1 MSAVGSKLKV
11 LAGYLPIVFVFL
23 ILPLFFVAS
32 IRAEEIVPEILQN
45 NVLLEADSISYDE
58 EMLEVVATGD
68 VSISMGD
75 STVLADKVTYNR
87 RTDQVSAVGNVV
99 LLSTDGN
106 VTFSQSMELTDDLKS
121 GTIEAIKILFVD
133 GSRLAANGGTM
144 TRNGRS
150 EVSKA
155 VYSPCP
161 ICPNSKS
168 RKPLW
173 QIKAVNAVH
182 DKSLRRIFY
191 KDAILEMFGL
201 PVMYVPLFTHPD
213 PSVERKTGFLAPSV
227 ISNSSLGTSY
237 KMPFFFN
244 IADNQD
250 ATIAPIFSSS
260 AGLVLTGEYR
270 RAMENGSLQLSG
282 SATRA
287 GKVLSTVDPLTDES
301 KIVRDVEETRG
312 HAFAKG
318 VYYLGSDWLAGMDI
332 KLASDHY
339 YLGNFGFSP
348 VYDATDIVSRY
359 RGQSHL
365 TSQLFFERAAGRNY
379 TNVAAVGFQ
388 SLNPATGSRS
398 LPYLLPVASFSYRGQ
413 PGLSGD
419 YWLFDA
425 NLRLL
430 GREEGIQSRRLI
442 VKGGWR
448 IPYTSAFGAKYS
460 FNLGLRAD
468 GYYVSDL
475 PGTGQ
480 PGVRSDSYEGRL
492 LPESYM
498 DWRLPL
504 ARPLGRG
511 LLIVEPIGQLVWRPN
526 GGDSNKIPN
535 EDSLA
540 FEFDDLNL
548 FSVDR
553 FPGLDRYEGGGRL
566 NYGLRSEINSTFMPD
581 SEILVGQVLRARVD
595 ETYSDGTGLNQKLSD
610 FVGRFTIAPSRL
622 ISLVHRFRLDRTN
635 FATRSSSFRATVG
648 PSRLNGSI
656 HYMKLSDD
664 PTEGLPFSAENLTI
678 GFSMQFPQQWH
689 WTANHN
695 RRLGKDGGAVSTSTG
710 LRYTHDCITLVAS
723 ASRHYTRGPL
733 LAPDTVLGIQ
743 ISLKNLG
750 QSIGH
755 QVNILGDNP

>member
-1 MSAVGSKLKV
+1 MSSIGPKLNFW
-11 LAGYLPIVFVFL
+11 LDSGRIVFGCLLVS
-23 ILPLFFVAS
+23 FFFAAS
-32 IRAEEIVPEILQN
+32 VQAEAVVPEILEK

-58 EMLEVVATGD
+58 KMLEVVATGN
-68 VSISMGD
+68 VSISMGE
-75 STVLADKVTYNR
+75 STVLADQITYNR
-87 RTDQVSAVGNVV
+87 HTDQVSAVGNVV
-99 LLSTDGN
+99 LLSPDGN
-106 VTFSQSMELTDDLKS
+106 VTFSHAMNLSGDLKS
-121 GTIEAIKILFVD
+121 GTVEAIKILFVD
-133 GSRLAANGGTM
+133 GSRLAANGGKM
-144 TRNGRS
+144 ARNGRS
-150 EVSKA
+150 EISKA

-161 ICPNSKS
+161 VCPNSESK
-168 RKPLW
+168 KPLW
-173 QIKAVNAVH
+173 QIKAVNVVH

-191 KDAILEMFGL
+191 KDAILEVFGL

-227 ISNSSLGTSY
+227 ISNSLLGVSY
-237 KMPFFFN
+237 KQPFFFN
-244 IADNQD
+244 IADDQD
-250 ATIAPIFSSS
+250 VTIAPILSRT
-260 AGLVLTGEYR
+260 AGAVLTAEYR
-270 RAMENGSLQLSG
+270 RELEKGSLEVSG

-287 GKVLSTVDPLTDES
+287 GRIQRIEPEV
-301 KIVRDVEETRG
+301 VRGVEETRG
-312 HAFAKG
+312 HLFAKG
-318 VYYLGSDWLAGMDI
+318 VYSLNRNWLAGMDI
-332 KLASDHY
+332 KRASDHY
-339 YLGNFGFSP
+339 YLGNFGFSAG
-348 VYDATDIVSRY
+348 YDTPDMVTRY

-365 TSQLFFERAAGRNY
+365 TSQIFLERAVGRNY
-379 TNVAAVGFQ
+379 TNVAAVAFQ
-388 SLNPATGSRS
+388 SLTPAIDSGT
-398 LPYLLPVASFSYRGQ
+398 LPYLWPVGTFSYRGQ
-413 PGLSGD
+413 PGVSGD

-430 GREEGIQSRRLI
+430 GRKEGTQSRRLI

-468 GYYVSDL
+468 GYHVSDL
-475 PGTGQ
+475 PDFRQ
-480 PGVRSDSYEGRL
+480 PGVTTDGFEGRL
-492 LPESYM
+492 LPELYV

-504 ARPLGRG
+504 ARPFGRG
-511 LLIVEPIGQLVWRPN
+511 LLILEPISQVVWRPN

-566 NYGLRSEINSTFMPD
+566 NYGLRSEINSTFLPD
-581 SEILVGQVLRARVD
+581 SEILVGQVVRARVD

-622 ISLVHRFRLDRTN
+622 ISLVHRFRLDRSN
-635 FATRSSSFRATVG
+635 LATRSSSLRATVG
-648 PSRLNGSI
+648 PSWLNSSV

-664 PTEGLPFSAENLTI
+664 PTDGLPVSLEQVNLSLNMHFPENWRWSFSHQR
-678 GFSMQFPQQWH
+678 G
-689 WTANHN
+689 
-695 RRLGKDGGAVSTSTG
+695 LGNGGGALSTSLG
-710 LRYTHDCITLVAS
+710 LKYEHDCVTLETF

-743 ISLKNLG
+743 VSLKNLG

-755 QVNILGDNP
+755 QVNVLGGNP

>member
-11 LAGYLPIVFVFL
+11 LAGYVPIMFVFL
-23 ILPLFFVAS
+23 MLPPFLATS

-87 RTDQVSAVGNVV
+87 PADQVSALGNVV
-99 LLSTDGN
+99 LLSPDGN
-106 VTFSQSMELTDDLKS
+106 VTFSQAMELTGDLKS

-144 TRNGRS
+144 RRNGRS

-161 ICPNSKS
+161 ICSDSAS
-168 RKPLW
+168 RKPFW
-173 QIKAVNAVH
+173 QIKAVNVVH
-182 DKSLRRIFY
+182 DRSLRRIFY
-191 KDAILEMFGL
+191 KDATLEVFGL
-201 PVMYVPLFTHPD
+201 PVIYIPFFTHPD

-227 ISNSSLGTSY
+227 FSNSLLGLSY
-237 KMPFFFN
+237 KQPFFFN

-250 ATIAPIFSSS
+250 VTVAPIFSRT

-270 RAMENGSLQLSG
+270 RALERGSLEVSG
-282 SATRA
+282 SATRFGEIQGIEPEVVR
-287 GKVLSTVDPLTDES
+287 GKE
-301 KIVRDVEETRG
+301 KTRG
-312 HAFAKG
+312 HLFAKG
-318 VYYLGSDWLAGMDI
+318 IYSLDRNWLAGMDI
-332 KLASDHY
+332 KRATDHY
-339 YLGNFGFSP
+339 YLGNFGFSAG
-348 VYDATDIVSRY
+348 YDSADMVARY

-365 TSQLFFERAAGRNY
+365 TSQVFLERAAGRNY
-379 TNVAAVGFQ
+379 ANVSAVAFQ
-388 SLNPATGSRS
+388 RLIPTIDAEA
-398 LPYLLPVASFSYRGQ
+398 LPYLWPVGTFSYRGE

-425 NLRLL
+425 NVRLL
-430 GREEGIQSRRLI
+430 GREEGTQSRRLI

-448 IPYTSAFGAKYS
+448 IPYTSAYGAKYS

-468 GYYVSDL
+468 GYHLSDL
-475 PGTGQ
+475 PDSRQ
-480 PGVRSDSYEGRL
+480 PGVTTDGFESRL
-492 LPESYM
+492 LPEIYV

-504 ARPLGRG
+504 AKPLGPG
-511 LLIVEPIGQLVWRPN
+511 LLILEPISQIVWRPN

-548 FSVDR
+548 FGVDR
-553 FPGLDRYEGGGRL
+553 FPGLDRYEGGARL
-566 NYGLRSEINSTFMPD
+566 NYGLRSEINSTFLPD
-581 SEILVGQVLRARVD
+581 SEMLVGQVVRARVD

-610 FVGRFTIAPSRL
+610 FVGRFSIAPSRL
-622 ISLVHRFRLDRTN
+622 ISLVHRFRLDRSN
-635 FATRSSSFRATVG
+635 FATRSSSFQATVG
-648 PSRLNGSI
+648 PSRLNSSV

-664 PTEGLPFSAENLTI
+664 PTDGLPVSVEQVNL
-678 GFSMQFPQQWH
+678 SLNMQFPENWRWNFSHQ
-689 WTANHN
+689 
-695 RRLGKDGGAVSTSTG
+695 RGLGAGNGALSSSLS
-710 LRYTHDCITLVAS
+710 LRYEHECVTLETF

-733 LAPDTVLGIQ
+733 LTPDTVLGIQ

-755 QVNILGDNP
+755 QVNVLGDNP